1 MELTSQNGVANSHGL
16 ATCACIVSHS
26 IQYTWQLVR
35 SDLHVCDVVLLESA
49 SNVLKKAVELVHH
62 CILSLKGLGNTRGIN
77 IFVYVKEMIIYYVF
91 LPASGIQ
98 ELHCV
103 LSVRSL
109 LYVFECT
116 NGIREGIDQCCC
128 LWLSLLCDARDCN
141 HF

>member
-98 ELHCV
+98 GRITLCAVCEELTV
-103 LSVRSL
+103 
-109 LYVFECT
+109 
-116 NGIREGIDQCCC
+116 C
-128 LWLSLLCDARDCN
+128 L
-141 HF
+141 

>member
-77 IFVYVKEMIIYYVF
+77 IFVYVKHLSVPTLKHSVNPFFQEMIIYYVF

-98 ELHCV
+98 GRITLCAVCEELTV
-103 LSVRSL
+103 
-109 LYVFECT
+109 
-116 NGIREGIDQCCC
+116 C
-128 LWLSLLCDARDCN
+128 L
-141 HF
+141 

>member
-62 CILSLKGLGNTRGIN
+62 CILSLKGNDYILCLPSSIRYPRLQTLNPWQ
-77 IFVYVKEMIIYYVF
+77 VKSSDVSQSKI
-91 LPASGIQ
+91 
-98 ELHCV
+98 
-103 LSVRSL
+103 
-109 LYVFECT
+109 
-116 NGIREGIDQCCC
+116 
-128 LWLSLLCDARDCN
+128 
-141 HF
+141 

>member
-77 IFVYVKEMIIYYVF
+77 IFVYVKHPVSKE
-91 LPASGIQ
+91 